1 MEARAPENLS
11 QVEREKFDRKIEVL
25 NRYAALQVEGATIL
39 SIGFTPGSKDVVHI
53 GMVTEDDLFA
63 KGISIRIT
71 IKKGSHAVDIVR
83 ALVGSADLIRNANK
97 RAVKEKGGGSWG
109 GGLGVFLSRAATL
122 AAALFA
128 APGIAFDWIV
138 KNIKRGG

>member
-53 GMVTEDDLFA
+53 GMMTGDDLFP

-71 IKKGSHAVDIVR
+71 IKKGAHVADIVK

-97 RAVKEKGGGSWG
+97 QAAKERGGDLWS
-109 GGLGVFLSRAATL
+109 GGLGAFLSRVLDL

-128 APGIAFDWIV
+128 VPGILLDRL
-138 KNIKRGG
+138 IKSIKKGG